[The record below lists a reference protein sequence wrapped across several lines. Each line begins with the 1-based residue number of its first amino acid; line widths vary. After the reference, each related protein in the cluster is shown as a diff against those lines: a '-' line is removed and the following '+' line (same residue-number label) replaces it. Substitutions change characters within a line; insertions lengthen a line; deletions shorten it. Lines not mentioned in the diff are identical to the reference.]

1 MSTPF
6 YKKCGVWVCNGGGGV
21 QYTEECIRGELL
33 CDRRTGVGG
42 ALGNQ
47 RVAGVGPRVAV
58 VRGEH
63 TDGRARRTASVS
75 HGPDKGELL
84 GNGDR
89 RELDAVG
96 VDGVDSEKLVFAGNE
111 NVVVVG
117 AVVCDV
123 LVDGFGR
130 EPCGV
135 EEELVH
141 CERSESSEGT
151 SE

>member
-1 MSTPF
+1 M
-6 YKKCGVWVCNGGGGV
+6 WVCSGGGGV
-21 QYTEECIRGELL
+21 PYTEECIRGKLL
-33 CDRRTGVGG
+33 CNRRTGVDG

-63 TDGRARRTASVS
+63 ADGRAHAASVG
-75 HGPDKGELL
+75 HGPDKNELL
-84 GNGDR
+84 GDGDR

-96 VDGVDSEKLVFAGNE
+96 VDGVDSEKVVFAGNE
-111 NVVVVG
+111 NMVVVG
-117 AVVCDV
+117 AVVGDV
-123 LVDGFGR
+123 LVNGLGR

-141 CERSESSEGT
+141 CERSESSGRG